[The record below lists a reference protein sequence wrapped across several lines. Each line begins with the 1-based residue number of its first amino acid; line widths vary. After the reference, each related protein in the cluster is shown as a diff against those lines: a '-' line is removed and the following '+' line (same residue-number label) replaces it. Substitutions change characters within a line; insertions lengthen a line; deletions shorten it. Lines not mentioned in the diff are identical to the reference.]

1 MGWLKFVFSLP
12 GSILISSF
20 ISSYSHAGTILIT
33 EQEANL
39 PQESVLV
46 AGRAITRGPSVQ
58 FVQSG
63 ATVHSPIH
71 FQVRFQAFG
80 GSKINLDT
88 LRMIYLKTPEKF
100 RVLPSAITSGGKPN
114 KAAYKVASM
123 LGQHVGHE
131 TLRRRAQLL
140 QSAAGR
146 IYRDR
151 IGVDLFRPEGRCRAL
166 VCGCKTQFRKGF
178 SRGGMSLAE

>member
-88 LRMIYLKTPEKF
+88 LRMIYLKTPEIDLVPRVIRFTQRDGIDILDAEIPPGEHYF
-100 RVLPSAITSGGKPN
+100 RIEISDTEGRIRSSIFELKVLP
-114 KAAYKVASM
+114 
-123 LGQHVGHE
+123 
-131 TLRRRAQLL
+131 
-140 QSAAGR
+140 
-146 IYRDR
+146 
-151 IGVDLFRPEGRCRAL
+151 
-166 VCGCKTQFRKGF
+166 
-178 SRGGMSLAE
+178 